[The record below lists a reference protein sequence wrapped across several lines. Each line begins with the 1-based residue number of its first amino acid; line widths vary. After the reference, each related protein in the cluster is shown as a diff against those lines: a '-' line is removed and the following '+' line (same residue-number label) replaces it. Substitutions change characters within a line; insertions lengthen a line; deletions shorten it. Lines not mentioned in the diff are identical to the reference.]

1 MTNATVLLLSTILGA
16 AGGFVTYI
24 MRGENAGSR
33 MTAVIYGVAIFALC
47 LILGRTM
54 VEISGNDAAV
64 VTNFGAYTTTVLH
77 PGLNFKLPW
86 QGILKMRTSA
96 VVAQLSQDE
105 AFSRDQQVERNDVT
119 VNYSLD
125 DAMLPQIAQRYR
137 DDILDQLIKPR
148 TEQWLKTI
156 EPNYTAAQLIAK
168 RQEVSDQLRDDLVRE
183 LGPQGVRVTF
193 VSVTDIVPSKEYQDA
208 SEQRAIAQ
216 QELQRSQIELQTKGV
231 QGQQNYVT
239 AQYQA
244 KANRELINSFGGDPR
259 LADAIVRLKTIEL
272 LRDKWTSGSLPAVMG
287 NGSALLDL
295 AGGNAAKSQ

>member
-1 MTNATVLLLSTILGA
+1 MTTTFRWATV
-16 AGGFVTYI
+16 V
-24 MRGENAGSR
+24 
-33 MTAVIYGVAIFALC
+33 YGVLAFAAFLFLMRC
-47 LILGRTM
+47 F
-54 VEISGNDAAV
+54 VEIGGNDAAV
-64 VTNFGAYTTTVLH
+64 VTNFGAYSSTVLH
-77 PGLNFKLPW
+77 PGLNFKWPW
-86 QGILKMRTSA
+86 QSVLRVRTSA
-96 VVAQLSQDE
+96 VVAQLQGDE

-137 DDILDQLIKPR
+137 DDILEQLIKPR
-148 TEQWLKTI
+148 IQQWLKTI
-156 EPNYTAAQLIAK
+156 EPDYTAAQLIAN
-168 RQEVSDQLRDDLVRE
+168 RQQVTDRLRNELVKE
-183 LGPQGVRVTF
+183 LGPQGVNITF
-193 VSVTDIVPSKEYQDA
+193 VSVTDITPSKEYQDA

-216 QELQRSQIELQTKGV
+216 QELQRAQIELQTKGV

-272 LRDKWTSGSLPAVMG
+272 LRDKWTSGNLPAVMG

-295 AGGNAAKSQ
+295 SGGNGKSQ

>member
-1 MTNATVLLLSTILGA
+1 MSSAAVLFVSTLVGA
-16 AGGFVTYI
+16 IGGYVAYFVG
-24 MRGENAGSR
+24 GENVRSR
-33 MTAVIYGVAIFALC
+33 FVAIGYGVAAFLLC
-47 LILGRTM
+47 LVLARTF
-54 VEISGNDAAV
+54 VEIGGNDAAV

-77 PGLNFKLPW
+77 PGLNMKAPW
-86 QGILKMRTSA
+86 QGILVMRTSA
-96 VVAQLSQDE
+96 VVAQLQQDE

-125 DAMLPQIAQRYR
+125 DAMVPQIAERYR

-148 TEQWLKTI
+148 IQQWLKTI
-156 EPNYTAAQLIAK
+156 EPSYTAAQLIAN
-168 RQEVSDQLRDDLVRE
+168 RQQVTDKLREDLVKE
-183 LGPQGVRVTF
+183 LGPQGVNVTF

-216 QELQRSQIELQTKGV
+216 QELQRAQIELQTKGV

-272 LRDKWTSGSLPAVMG
+272 LRDKWTSGNLPTVMG

-295 AGGNAAKSQ
+295 SGGNAGSNK